1 MTYIIDCDPGHDDAV
16 ALLMAFAHDLNVRAI
31 TTVCG
36 NNTLEKMTKNAHVVA
51 AIAKKN
57 VAIAAGA
64 ESPLINRPLI
74 TSKFHGESGMDGPTD
89 LPEVTL
95 DLGPLHAVEVMKEEI
110 ERSGGRLT
118 LVATGPLT
126 NIALLLRTY
135 PKLKEGIERIILM
148 GGGLGRGN
156 ITEYAEF
163 NIFVDPE
170 AAYIV
175 FTSDLPI
182 VMCGLDVTEK
192 AVVYGGEYGYLR
204 GFGAVGRF
212 FCELM
217 DFYGSKS
224 ALFGSTGCMLHDP
237 CTVAYLMEPRI
248 FDGIRTGI
256 DIELAGAERGR
267 TRRTRTRSNVLCL
280 NEVDREA
287 FSQLVCGSIQILAE
301 KNE

>member
-16 ALLMAFAHDLNVRAI
+16 ALLMAFAHDLDIRAI

-36 NNTLEKMTKNAHVVA
+36 NNTLEKMTKNARIVA

-57 VAIAAGA
+57 VTIAPGA

-89 LPEVTL
+89 LPEVL
-95 DLGPLHAVEVMKEEI
+95 ADLSSLHAVEVMKKEI

-126 NIALLLRTY
+126 NVALLFRTY
-135 PKLKEGIERIILM
+135 PNLKEGVERIILM
-148 GGGLGRGN
+148 GGGLGQGN
-156 ITEYAEF
+156 ITKYAEF

-175 FTSDLPI
+175 FSSDLPI

-192 AVVYGGEYGYLR
+192 AVIYDGEYEYLR
-204 GFGAVGRF
+204 EFGVIGNF

-224 ALFGSTGCMLHDP
+224 TLFGSTGCMLHDP
-237 CTVAYLMEPRI
+237 CTVAYLLEPRM

-256 DIELAGAERGR
+256 DIELSGVERGR
-267 TRRTRTRSNVLCL
+267 TRSNQTRSNVLCL

-287 FSQLVCGSIQILAE
+287 FIQLVCGSIQMLAE
-301 KNE
+301 ESK